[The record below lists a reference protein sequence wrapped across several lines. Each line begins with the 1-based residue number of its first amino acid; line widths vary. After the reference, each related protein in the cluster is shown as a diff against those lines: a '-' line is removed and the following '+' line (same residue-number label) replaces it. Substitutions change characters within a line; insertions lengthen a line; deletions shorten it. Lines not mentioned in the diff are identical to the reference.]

1 MFLGTSS
8 VARAWSANLD
18 SLTGGIIAETM
29 RKYLP
34 INAGILADYPD
45 FLAVGLI
52 ILVTSKSGCCMLSR
66 LSVFECNPKLFSVV

>member
-1 MFLGTSS
+1 MFIGTSS

-18 SLTGGIIAETM
+18 TLTGGVIADAM
-29 RKYLP
+29 RKHLP

-52 ILVTSKSGCCMLSR
+52 ILVTSKTFFR
-66 LSVFECNPKLFSVV
+66 VEF